1 MSVFVRDSLS
11 GGMVEVGRDGKIG
24 LYVCGPTVYD
34 HVHVG
39 NARAPLFWD
48 VVVRY
53 LRSRGYDVTFV
64 QNVTDIEDKI
74 INKANAEGV
83 SWQEIVARY
92 TDSFHERL
100 ELLGIGPPDV
110 EPRATE
116 HIPEMI
122 SLIEELIEKGH
133 AYAPGN
139 GDVYFSV
146 ESFPN
151 YGSLSHQNPKEMR
164 ETEKGH
170 TEDKRS
176 PLDFA
181 LWKAS
186 KPGEPSWPSPWGPG
200 RPGWHIECSAMVGK
214 HLPDGADIHGGG
226 TDIRFP
232 HHENELAQSG
242 AAHPDR
248 PFVRAWAR
256 HGMVTF
262 GGTDKMAKS
271 VGNVL
276 DVERAVKL
284 HGRNAVRMW
293 LLQSHYS
300 QPIEYSAEIL
310 EEKRRSYER
319 LLRLYRQTSG
329 SAGSSTLSD
338 ELAVGLRERLDEA
351 MRDDLNTPEIVAT
364 LFEAATRAAREIS
377 ARPEAAG
384 EFASL
389 AGAIEEL
396 MTVFG
401 FDLSREMAAEV
412 DGVRTVVEALKSRRR
427 RVLEVLDAS
436 GNGEIR
442 SAAGKVPIRK
452 VSRDRVDELARGG
465 VHQGVVA
472 RVEGYPYSGLE
483 EILAVPEPMIVVL
496 DGVTDPRNL
505 GAVLRAA
512 DGAGAGGGVIP
523 KDKAVGGTAA
533 AGKARARAS
542 EHVRV
547 ARV

>member
-11 GGMVEVGRDGKIG
+11 GGMVEVGRDGGIG

-34 HVHVG
+34 HIHVG

-74 INKANAEGV
+74 ISKANAEGV

-100 ELLGIGPPDV
+100 ALLGIGPPDV

-122 SLIEELIEKGH
+122 SLIAELIEKGH

-146 ESFPN
+146 ESFPD
-151 YGSLSHQNPKEMR
+151 YGALSHRNPKEMR
-164 ETEKGH
+164 ETEKGQG
-170 TEDKRS
+170 EVKRS

-186 KPGEPSWPSPWGPG
+186 KPGEPEWPSPWGPG

-242 AAHPDR
+242 AAHPDH
-248 PFVRAWAR
+248 PFVRTWAH

-262 GGTDKMAKS
+262 GGSDKMAKS

-276 DVERAVKL
+276 DVERAVDL

-300 QPIEYSAEIL
+300 QPIEYSEEIL

-319 LLRLYRQTSG
+319 LLRLYRQVSG
-329 SAGSSTLSD
+329 SKSSSELSD
-338 ELAVGLRERLDEA
+338 ELAATLRGRLEEA
-351 MRDDLNTPEIVAT
+351 MREDLNTPEVVAT
-364 LFEAATRAAREIS
+364 LFETANRAAREIS
-377 ARPEAAG
+377 SRPDAAD

-389 AGAIEEL
+389 AAAMREV

-401 FDLSREMAAEV
+401 FDLAREMATEV
-412 DGVRTVVEALKSRRR
+412 GGVRIRYSEEPGEQVLALAADREQARR
-427 RVLEVLDAS
+427 EKGWAT
-436 GNGEIR
+436 
-442 SAAGKVPIRK
+442 A
-452 VSRDRVDELARGG
+452 DRLRDELAEAGW
-465 VHQGVVA
+465 A
-472 RVEGYPYSGLE
+472 VEDTPDGP
-483 EILAVPEPMIVVL
+483 VL
-496 DGVTDPRNL
+496 SR
-505 GAVLRAA
+505 R
-512 DGAGAGGGVIP
+512 
-523 KDKAVGGTAA
+523 
-533 AGKARARAS
+533 
-542 EHVRV
+542 
-547 ARV
+547 

>member
-1 MSVFVRDSLS
+1 MSVRVRDSLS
-11 GGMVEVGRDGKIG
+11 GEMVKVGQDGKIG

-39 NARAPLFWD
+39 NTRAPLFWD

-83 SWQEIVARY
+83 SWQEIVDRY

-100 ELLGIGPPDV
+100 ALLGIGLPDV

-122 SLIEELIEKGH
+122 SLIEDLIEKGH
-133 AYAPGN
+133 AYAPSEAN

-146 ESFPN
+146 ESYPG
-151 YGSLSHQNPKEMR
+151 YGALSHQRPKEMR
-164 ETEKGH
+164 ETEKGQM
-170 TEDKRS
+170 EDKRS

-186 KPGEPSWPSPWGPG
+186 KPGEPSWDSPWGPG
-200 RPGWHIECSAMVGK
+200 RPGWHIECSAMVEK

-232 HHENELAQSG
+232 HHENELAQSC
-242 AAHPDR
+242 AAHPDHS
-248 PFVRAWAR
+248 FVRAWAH

-262 GGTDKMAKS
+262 GGADKMAKS

-276 DVERAVKL
+276 DVGRAVDL

-319 LLRLYRQTSG
+319 LLRLYRQISDSATS
-329 SAGSSTLSD
+329 SDLSD
-338 ELAVGLRERLDEA
+338 ELATGLRGRFEEA
-351 MRDDLNTPEIVAT
+351 MREDLNTPEVVAT
-364 LFEAATRAAREIS
+364 LFEAANRAAREIS
-377 ARPEAAG
+377 DRAGAAG

-389 AGAIEEL
+389 AGAVEEV

-401 FDLSREMAAEV
+401 FDLARETATEMGSVRIRYPEEPGEEVLVLASSRELA
-412 DGVRTVVEALKSRRR
+412 RR
-427 RVLEVLDAS
+427 EKDWAT
-436 GNGEIR
+436 
-442 SAAGKVPIRK
+442 A
-452 VSRDRVDELARGG
+452 DRLRDELAEAGW
-465 VHQGVVA
+465 A
-472 RVEGYPYSGLE
+472 VEDTPDGP
-483 EILAVPEPMIVVL
+483 ILS
-496 DGVTDPRNL
+496 R
-505 GAVLRAA
+505 R
-512 DGAGAGGGVIP
+512 
-523 KDKAVGGTAA
+523 
-533 AGKARARAS
+533 
-542 EHVRV
+542 
-547 ARV
+547 